1 MLKSQARLLALCSGL
16 TIACFSGSFDG
27 TLLAQDAVASNPATT
42 QLTQQIL
49 KQKLIETCAENALPG
64 IWAGRFSIKEQPAM
78 VEATGIRKWDTPE
91 QVDADDIVHLG
102 SCTKAMT
109 AVIIGQLCTEGKLRL
124 SSTLGEIFHDTAAVT
139 ESSWS
144 EVTIQQLLQHR
155 SGVHA
160 NFAVYQVFDAKHPDS
175 VVAARNELAEAIWK
189 QKRPRSP
196 GFVYSNIGF
205 ILLGHIAEKIDGKSW
220 EEIIATRLFQPLG
233 MTSEGF
239 GPVGKPDGTPES
251 ADAIVGRCWGHS
263 QSIDFFS
270 AAKSIL
276 GGKSKPNFTPQQI
289 DNSRCLG
296 PAGRVHMN
304 LRDWSKFV
312 LPFAQEDGYRQ
323 LQISK
328 EVWNEML
335 NPNQSSKPN
344 ESYAAG
350 WVLFDRPRFNG
361 QAFFHNGSNT
371 TWYCYALALPGKHQ
385 CILVATNVFNDPAQK
400 ACNDVAEFINTF
412 PAE

>member
-233 MTSEGF
+233 MASAGF
-239 GPVGKPDGTPES
+239 GPVGKPDGAPES

-263 QSIDFFS
+263 PGQSHVS
-270 AAKSIL
+270 SM
-276 GGKSKPNFTPQQI
+276 N
-289 DNSRCLG
+289 
-296 PAGRVHMN
+296 N
-304 LRDWSKFV
+304 LRVAS
-312 LPFAQEDGYRQ
+312 Q
-323 LQISK
+323 LQ
-328 EVWNEML
+328 
-335 NPNQSSKPN
+335 
-344 ESYAAG
+344 SYPSHIAY
-350 WVLFDRPRFNG
+350 VYLEL
-361 QAFFHNGSNT
+361 H
-371 TWYCYALALPGKHQ
+371 L
-385 CILVATNVFNDPAQK
+385 
-400 ACNDVAEFINTF
+400 
-412 PAE
+412 